1 MYDAYEMF
9 YKGKIWL
16 MLGLMGLVF
25 GGGLLLMGC
34 SLGDEY
40 SGSGGMVLWGI
51 ILLCASIYSIYYSMH
66 YKERVSAE
74 LYEQMLFI
82 RNCKALNDECNTY
95 LSAFENDSDYIAL
108 KELYSRLPAL
118 YNEYG
123 SSVINAPLQLTKPV
137 SPYSAAQLGTMM
149 GGVAVGLVAAHNAIE
164 KQKAYE
170 QNVKDVIS
178 SNLRIGNARDKVAY
192 CYSSIEAILKKNEF
206 AKNDWESKK
215 TTIKAEL
222 DKQYRVS

>member
-25 GGGLLLMGC
+25 GGFLLLMGC

-40 SGSGGMVLWGI
+40 SVSSGMVLWGI

-82 RNCKALNDECNTY
+82 RNCKALSDKSNTY
-95 LSAFENDSDYIAL
+95 LTAFEKDNNYIAL
-108 KELYSRLPAL
+108 KELFRNLPSL
-118 YNEYG
+118 YNAYG
-123 SSVINAPLQLTKPV
+123 SAVINAPLQLTKPV

-149 GGVAVGLVAAHNAIE
+149 GGVAVGLVAA
-164 KQKAYE
+164 QTAYE
-170 QNVKDVIS
+170 KEIAYEKNVKDVIA
-178 SNLRIGNARDKVAY
+178 SNLKIGNARDKVTY
-192 CYSSIEAILKKNEF
+192 CYSSIEAILEKNEV
-206 AKNDWESKK
+206 ARNDWKSKK
-215 TTIKAEL
+215 ADIKAEL